1 MIDPDYLGGTEK
13 GPGCQC
19 QWRVY
24 CLVVGLIVGTLGIV
38 AASACAGMEKPT
50 PMVVKTPTPDPA
62 HLANTETG
70 SPDYLTGMELFGS
83 NCAQCHGEKATGSDF
98 GPPLIHEAYHPYHH
112 PDFSFYA
119 AVNRGVSRHH
129 WYFGDMPSIPDLDD
143 QQVGQ
148 IICYVRSL
156 QRDSGMQVQVSC

>member
-1 MIDPDYLGGTEK
+1 MIDPDYLGGSEK
-13 GPGCQC
+13 EPGCQC

-70 SPDYLTGMELFGS
+70 SPDYLTGMELFVS

-119 AVNRGVSRHH
+119 AVNRGVSRYH
-129 WYFGDMPSIPDLDD
+129 WYFGNMP
-143 QQVGQ
+143 
-148 IICYVRSL
+148 
-156 QRDSGMQVQVSC
+156 